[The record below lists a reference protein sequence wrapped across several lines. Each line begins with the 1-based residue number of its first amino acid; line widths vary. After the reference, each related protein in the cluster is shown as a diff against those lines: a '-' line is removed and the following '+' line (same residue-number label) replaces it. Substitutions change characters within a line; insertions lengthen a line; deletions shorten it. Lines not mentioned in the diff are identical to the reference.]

1 MKLSSQGLPVV
12 IAPLVLYTDD
22 FSGNRSKKWNKFDA
36 WCFNLAGLPKS
47 EARKFDNMHFIAC
60 SNKASAMDMAGPLVA
75 DLRQLENGVVLYDA
89 LTAKDVFVVA
99 PVMCALCD
107 NVRASELLNHLG
119 SKANKL
125 CRFCDVSLYYM

>member
-12 IAPLVLYTDD
+12 IAPLVLYTVD

-36 WCFNLAGLPKS
+36 WCFNL
-47 EARKFDNMHFIAC
+47 
-60 SNKASAMDMAGPLVA
+60 
-75 DLRQLENGVVLYDA
+75 GVVLYDA
-89 LTAKDVFVVA
+89 LTVKDVFVVA
-99 PVMCALCD
+99 LVMCALCD

-125 CRFCDVSLYYM
+125 CRFCNVSSCYM